1 MKYKLEYEASCP
13 GLGKSK
19 GEVEFEA
26 ENDVEAEKEIE
37 SILFRQYSSSQWRHM
52 GSNSSDWKPLQ
63 LSRID
68 HLKSFVT
75 NAGPNVS
82 YGEFKDEKQFLD
94 WVATNHGSNV
104 SAICKARIGQAV
116 AGGQKEISA
125 IVILGDLNR
134 ATRRVDLAKNGFRA
148 KFGFA

>member
-26 ENDVEAEKEIE
+26 ENDAAAEKEIG
-37 SILFRQYSSSQWRHM
+37 SVLFRQYSSSQWRHM

-68 HLKSFVT
+68 HLRSFVT
-75 NAGPNVS
+75 DAGPSVS
-82 YGEFKDEKQFLD
+82 YGEFKSEKQFLD
-94 WVATNHGSNV
+94 WVAINEGSNV
-104 SAICKARIGQAV
+104 SNTCKARISQAV
-116 AGGQKEISA
+116 ASGKKDISA
-125 IVILGDLNR
+125 IDILDDLKR
-134 ATRRVDLAKNGFRA
+134 STRQVDLAKNGFRA